1 MATVDED
8 KVKKLIKDITLRLE
22 TLHDPNMYVKMTFSE
37 IYRLID
43 RTDITSEEQDS

>member
-8 KVKKLIKDITLRLE
+8 KVKNLLHTIIGQLE
-22 TLHDPNMYVKMTFSE
+22 TLHDPNMYIRMTFGE
-37 IYRLID
+37 MHRLID